1 MNINSP
7 LDPAALASD
16 DQARAEFKS
25 LGITFTPGAP
35 IIACIAIDLDGTMHS
50 TIRPGMSLEAYAEL
64 LHRYA
69 DFVAENGLF
78 S

>member
-25 LGITFTPGAP
+25 LGVTFAP
-35 IIACIAIDLDGTMHS
+35 AAPLLACIVVDLEGTVHGTS
-50 TIRPGMSLEAYAEL
+50 RPGLITEAYAEL
-64 LHRYA
+64 LPRYA
-69 DFVAENGLF
+69 DFVAEGGLF
-78 S
+78 A